1 MKNKK
6 KTIERIKKKSKEW
19 GSKLDIKSNE
29 IKCLGT
35 KLRKKINQEKNKN
48 IAIKRMK
55 TIGLKNQIE

>member
-29 IKCLGT
+29 IKCLET

-48 IAIKRMK
+48 IAIKKMK